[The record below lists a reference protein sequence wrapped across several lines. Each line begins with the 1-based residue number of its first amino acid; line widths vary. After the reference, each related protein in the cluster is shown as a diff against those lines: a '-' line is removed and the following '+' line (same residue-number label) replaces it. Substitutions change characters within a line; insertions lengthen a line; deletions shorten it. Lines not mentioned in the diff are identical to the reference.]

1 MGAAVAYIRVSTT
14 GQNLSAQ
21 RTAVRAAGAEKIF
34 EEKQSGADADRPRL
48 KACLE
53 FVREGDTLIVTKAD
67 RIARSSRHLFNL
79 LHELTQKNV
88 AVRFLDQPQ
97 LNTDDK
103 YGRFMLTV
111 LAGVAELE
119 RQLIRERQ
127 AAGIEDAKRR
137 GIRFGRKPK
146 INEKVAKVV
155 KRLRNEGLSVPEIGR
170 QLGLKRSSV
179 YNALKLSEAR
189 RIAAS

>member
-1 MGAAVAYIRVSTT
+1 MGSAVAYIRVSTT
-14 GQNLSAQ
+14 GQNLGSQ
-21 RTAVRAAGAEKIF
+21 REAVRAAGADKIF

-48 KACLE
+48 RACLE

-79 LHELTQKNV
+79 LHELTEKKV

-103 YGRFMLTV
+103 YGRFMLAV

-119 RQLIRERQ
+119 RELIRERQ
-127 AAGIEDAKRR
+127 AAGIKDAKRR
-137 GIRFGRKPK
+137 GVKFGRKPK
-146 INEKVAKVV
+146 VTEKVARVV
-155 KRLRNEGLSVPEIGR
+155 KKLRSEGLSVPEIADQVG
-170 QLGLKRSSV
+170 LGRSSV
-179 YNALKLSEAR
+179 YNALGTKN
-189 RIAAS
+189 